1 MATMAEVAARAGV
14 GIGTVSRVLSG
25 SPNVSARTR
34 AKVLEAVESVGY
46 QRSQRRVDGHRST
59 GLIGVLVPFFDEP
72 STYERLRGIV
82 GRLQPHGFE
91 VVLFNVDSPDSAR
104 ARIMEVPRHP
114 LLDGLIVISLPLR
127 ADEGQRLASAR
138 FPTVLVD
145 TVHPALPSVRIDDR
159 EGGRLATDHLIALG
173 HERIAFVG
181 EPSRN
186 PFGFVSSAL
195 REEGFRSAMADAGLA
210 VDRSQVRH
218 GPHLRAAA
226 RQFATELLMAPTPPT
241 AIVAASD
248 IQAIGVLEAARELSV
263 SVPGQLSVIG
273 YDDIELASHV
283 GLTTVRQSLQDS
295 GQRGADMMLSLVSS
309 RERNIFSEQ
318 IPLELVV
325 RGTTGQVPGGRRR
338 TAALPPRRR
347 ASA

>member
-14 GIGTVSRVLSG
+14 GIGTVSRVMSG
-25 SPNVSARTR
+25 SPNVSPRTR
-34 AKVLEAVESVGY
+34 AKVLEAVDSLGY
-46 QRSQRRVDGHRST
+46 QRSQRRSDGHRST
-59 GLIGVLVPFFDEP
+59 CLVGVLVPFSDEP

-82 GRLQPHGFE
+82 GRLQPHGYE

-114 LLDGLIVISLPLR
+114 LLDGLIVMSLPLR

-145 TVHPALPSVRIDDR
+145 TVHPALSSVRIDDR

-186 PFGFVSSAL
+186 PFGFTSSAL
-195 REEGFRSAMADAGLA
+195 REEGFRAAMAESGLA
-210 VDRSQVRH
+210 VDRGHVRH

-226 RQFATELLMAPTPPT
+226 RQFASELLLAPVPPT

-263 SVPGQLSVIG
+263 AVPDDLSVIG

-283 GLTTVRQSLQDS
+283 GLTTVRQSLQHS
-295 GQRGADMMLSLVSS
+295 GQRGADMLLSLVAS
-309 RERNIFSEQ
+309 RERNVFSEQ

-325 RGTTGQVPGGRRR
+325 RGTTGQVPGGRRHPVS
-338 TAALPPRRR
+338 TPAGRR